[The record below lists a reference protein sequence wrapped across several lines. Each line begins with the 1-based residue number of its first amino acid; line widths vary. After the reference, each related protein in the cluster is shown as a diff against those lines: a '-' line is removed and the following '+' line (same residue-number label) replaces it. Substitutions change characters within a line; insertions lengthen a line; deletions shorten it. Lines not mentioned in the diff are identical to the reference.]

1 MSISFQ
7 KKKSIY
13 MSISDDVNTKPAPA
27 VASREKKIAD
37 PAKTSSTLNKSR
49 VKMKKEKQA
58 NASGRRRRRH
68 NWPFCVCILR
78 LTSTACLHSTIVA
91 QNSTPPTTS
100 SPLCI
105 CQWVAAARDMISPCD
120 HIGTFTKS
128 GEPRWWGM
136 EPWRSPLCVNY
147 HRRRGKSFASLWS
160 HT

>member
-1 MSISFQ
+1 MFDSSIIGKYIVLKTYENVCKKETPTSKRAQRHLRKNLGEVYTCRFRF

-68 NWPFCVCILR
+68 N
-78 LTSTACLHSTIVA
+78 
-91 QNSTPPTTS
+91 
-100 SPLCI
+100 
-105 CQWVAAARDMISPCD
+105 
-120 HIGTFTKS
+120 
-128 GEPRWWGM
+128 
-136 EPWRSPLCVNY
+136 
-147 HRRRGKSFASLWS
+147 
-160 HT
+160 